1 MTVPSVTLETV
12 PCVGTTKVEVWKHGR
27 CECKEL
33 VFECLKVK
41 KVFDEF
47 VLRDCV
53 EGIRFQVCGR
63 PHGGTIEPRLILRNC
78 KLSNVEIKNAS
89 SGPDSRLRFSGKC
102 CCDVF
107 GKDSRGNIIRLE
119 VLEVPEGTNLSAG
132 PCGELCFSFNVRR
145 TYPHVPEPNFENL
158 LHFLDQGRFEL
169 QCLGEAVIDPDNNEV
184 TDEILVTSLGAFIAI
199 KFDAEVQVCV
209 PVLGYCKIDEEEAP
223 IEDTFCEEFEMECIP
238 SFNPPQLGYA
248 NAPIPPHRENSEQ

>member
-1 MTVPSVTLETV
+1 MTAPNITLPTV
-12 PCVGTTKVEVWKHGR
+12 CCTGTTKLDVWSHGK
-27 CECKEL
+27 CECREL

-63 PHGGTIEPRLILRNC
+63 PHGDEIEPTLILRNC
-78 KLSNVEIKNAS
+78 KLSNVEIKDAS
-89 SGPDSRLRFSGKC
+89 SGSDKRLKFSGKC

-145 TYPHVPEPNFENL
+145 TYPCVPDPNFESL

-169 QCLGEAVIDPDNNEV
+169 QCLGEAMIDPENNEV
-184 TDEILVTSLGAFIAI
+184 TGEILVTNLGAFLAI

-223 IEDTFCEEFEMECIP
+223 IDVSFCEEFEMECIP
-238 SFNPPQLGYA
+238 SFNPPQLGM
-248 NAPIPPHRENSEQ
+248 PTPPASLE

>member
-1 MTVPSVTLETV
+1 MTVSSVNLPTV
-12 PCVGTTKVEVWKHGR
+12 PCNGTIKADVWTHGKS
-27 CECKEL
+27 ECKEL

-63 PHGGTIEPRLILRNC
+63 PHGDTIEPTLILRNC
-78 KLSNVEIKNAS
+78 KLSNVEIKDAS
-89 SGPDSRLRFSGKC
+89 SGSDRRLKFSGKC

-107 GKDSRGNIIRLE
+107 GKDSSGNIIRLE

-132 PCGELCFSFNVRR
+132 PCGELCFSFSVRR
-145 TYPHVPEPNFENL
+145 TYPLASDENFERL

-169 QCLGEAVIDPDNNEV
+169 QCLGEAVIDEENNEV
-184 TDEILVTSLGAFIAI
+184 TGEILVTNLGAFIAI

-209 PVLGYCKIDEEEAP
+209 PVLGYCKIEEDVAP
-223 IEDTFCEEFEMECIP
+223 IDVTFCEDFEMENIP
-238 SFNPPQLGYA
+238 SFNPPQLGKTS
-248 NAPIPPHRENSEQ
+248 PPYNGD

>member
-1 MTVPSVTLETV
+1 MTVPNVSLPTV
-12 PCVGTTKVEVWKHGR
+12 LCTGTTKVEVWKHGKS
-27 CECKEL
+27 ESKEL

-63 PHGGTIEPRLILRNC
+63 PHGGTIEPTLILRNC
-78 KLSNVEIKNAS
+78 KLSNVEIRDVSTGNDK
-89 SGPDSRLRFSGKC
+89 RLKFSGKC

-107 GKDSRGNIIRLE
+107 GKDSRGDIIRLE

-132 PCGELCFSFNVRR
+132 PCGELCFTFNVRR
-145 TYPHVPEPNFENL
+145 TYPNVPESNFRSL

-169 QCLGEAVIDPDNNEV
+169 QCFGEAMIDPDNNDV
-184 TDEILVTSLGAFIAI
+184 TGEILVTSLGAFIAI

-209 PVLGYCKIDEEEAP
+209 PVLGYCKIEEEEAP
-223 IEDTFCEEFEMECIP
+223 IEDTFCEEFEMESIP
-238 SFNPPQLGYA
+238 SFNPPQLGM
-248 NAPIPPHRENSEQ
+248 PTPPYNGD

>member
-1 MTVPSVTLETV
+1 MTAPNITLPTV
-12 PCVGTTKVEVWKHGR
+12 PCTGTAKVDVWSHGR

-63 PHGGTIEPRLILRNC
+63 PHGDTIEPILILRNC
-78 KLSNVEIKNAS
+78 KLSNVEIKDAS
-89 SGPDSRLRFSGKC
+89 NSVDKRLKFSGKC

-119 VLEVPEGTNLSAG
+119 VLEVPDGTNLSAG
-132 PCGELCFSFNVRR
+132 PCGELCFSFSVRR
-145 TYPHVPEPNFENL
+145 TYPCVPDPSFESL

-169 QCLGEAVIDPDNNEV
+169 QCLGEAVIDPENNEV
-184 TDEILVTSLGAFIAI
+184 TGEILVTNLGIFVAI

-209 PVLGYCKIDEEEAP
+209 PVLGYCKIEEDEAP
-223 IEDTFCEEFEMECIP
+223 IDVSFCEDFECECIP
-238 SFNPPQLGYA
+238 SFNPPQLGMPHY
-248 NAPIPPHRENSEQ
+248 PIPPHRDNSEQ